1 MMRRVVFNQKGGV
14 GKSSIAVNLAA
25 ISAHQGLRTLL
36 IDLDVQGNA
45 SQYVLGDQQITEG
58 AETFFQNQLNL
69 YARGSLETLIH
80 PTRFSDLHVMPSGPG
95 LLELEHKLESRY
107 KMYKL
112 REALETLID
121 QFDRIYLDT
130 PPALNFFSRSALI
143 AADEVLVPFDCDRF
157 AVHALQQLTINVGEI
172 RADHNPSLRLAAI
185 IPNQVP
191 ARASLPKALI
201 ASLTA
206 EGYPVTETLLPPSVV
221 MRESH
226 EHAKPLISS
235 HPNHRLTQA
244 FLDLHAELEQ
254 RSRG

>member
-1 MMRRVVFNQKGGV
+1 MIRRVVFNQKGGV

-25 ISAHQGLRTLL
+25 VSAQQGLKTLL

-45 SQYVLGDQQITEG
+45 SQYVMGAHAARPGTEV
-58 AETFFQNQLNL
+58 FFQNQLNL
-69 YARGSLETLIH
+69 YAREPLATLIH
-80 PTRFSDLHVMPSGPG
+80 ETHFAGLSIMPSGPG

-112 REALETLID
+112 REALDTLLG

-143 AADEVLVPFDCDRF
+143 AADDVLVPFDCDRF
-157 AVHALQQLTINVGEI
+157 AVHALHQLTMNFDEI
-172 RADHNPSLRLAAI
+172 RADHNPSLRLAAV

-191 ARASLPKALI
+191 ARASLPRTLI
-201 ASLTA
+201 ASLVA
-206 EGYPVTETLLPPSVV
+206 DGYPVTETLLPPSVV

-226 EHAKPLISS
+226 ELSKPLVFS
-235 HPNHRLTQA
+235 HPNHRLTHA
-244 FLDLHAELEQ
+244 FKALHAELE
-254 RSRG
+254 RGMRG

>member
-1 MMRRVVFNQKGGV
+1 MIRRVVFNQKGGV

-25 ISAHQGLRTLL
+25 ISAHEGFKTLL

-45 SQYVLGDQQITEG
+45 SQYVLGDQQLPRG
-58 AETFFQNQLNL
+58 VETFFQTQLNL
-69 YARGSLETLIH
+69 YAREPLETLIH
-80 PTRFSDLHVMPSGPG
+80 ATGFAGLHVMPSGPG

-112 REALETLID
+112 REALETL
-121 QFDRIYLDT
+121 QGHFDRIYLDT

-157 AVHALQQLTINVGEI
+157 AVHALQQLTTNLEEI
-172 RADHNPSLRLAAI
+172 RADHNPSLRLAAV

-191 ARASLPKALI
+191 ARASLPKSLI
-201 ASLTA
+201 ASLA
-206 EGYPVTETLLPPSVV
+206 ADGYPVTETRLPPSVV

-226 EHAKPLISS
+226 EQSKPLAFS
-235 HPNHRLTQA
+235 HPSHRLTQA
-244 FLDLHAELEQ
+244 FLGLHTELE
-254 RSRG
+254 RHSRV